1 MCLLMI
7 SMKRDPKLFLEHIQ
21 ESIDLIEEYTRNVTK
36 EEFLKSVRLQD
47 MVISG
52 WKLLARR

>member
-1 MCLLMI
+1 
-7 SMKRDPKLFLEHIQ
+7 MKRDPKLFLEHIQ